1 MSKIDKN
8 LLDLLDSDEN
18 PEEIFELLD
27 LLGEIYIFIST
38 LYHFQFYDLFFF
50 IFLRRGIL
58 WSGLQSLT

>member
-27 LLGEIYIFIST
+27 LLGDFYFIKH
-38 LYHFQFYDLFFF
+38 LVQY
-50 IFLRRGIL
+50 
-58 WSGLQSLT
+58 